1 MEMIAEL
8 RGVTQRV
15 AQQAKFDAC
24 VSKVEAH
31 IAKLSEENDKLAA
44 LAFGSDVV
52 LESKDGTKVPA
63 IKQTLIESSDVFS
76 GMFSEHTAEG
86 RDGIVRTD
94 AGAEAL
100 RYVSRCVHTSLGAAS
115 ANTDTL
121 LEVCELAERWNL
133 TAVLR
138 TAAAAFGDRLD
149 SSTALKTL
157 ASADRHMQAGSG
169 SDVWKDILEDAAKAV
184 ASGMPDVAEGAEFKT
199 LSIEAVAHVMSH
211 LQEATFE
218 LPALEGGM
226 ESNEYGDW
234 SEPVSWPKDSPSANL
249 PSQGIQTRAG
259 GGAATPAMVPPP
271 PVSGQQFGLH
281 STVSGGVVG
290 FFVRA
295 QSGSPTLARA
305 TIELTKPGGPP
316 GGLNTVRPWQ
326 REIGSWL
333 FRAGYG
339 RGYSRV
345 VTEDTAARYTTDGR
359 FRVSGRVTITKE
371 QRQSEVFNLWLLAS
385 GAVEAPLTPLAQLQ
399 CLRTCACGFD
409 FNVADTAT
417 LTAKLAERDLSTEG
431 QPRTLQ
437 TRLRD
442 AMFAQLSL
450 SPALHQVSSALAT
463 LGACHFKPAAEDGSL
478 FELDAAAMSQVLAHE
493 WLCAGSEKDV
503 LEHVLR
509 WASYAGRTAEVVDS
523 VMPLV
528 RFPLVSMIK
537 PPAKLKELKQRSAVV
552 AELVAEA
559 VKHQVGS
566 TSGSWTLLPAKKHAL
581 LPSMPADT
589 EQLRTKRRRFCKK
602 DEIPKVDAA
611 TAVLELAF

>member
-1 MEMIAEL
+1 MIAEL

-15 AQQAKFDAC
+15 AQQAKFNAC

-63 IKQTLIESSDVFS
+63 IKQTLIESSVVFS

-86 RDGIVRTD
+86 RDGVVRTD
-94 AGAEAL
+94 ASAEAL

-121 LEVCELAERWNL
+121 LEVCELAERWSL
-133 TAVLR
+133 TEVLR
-138 TAAAAFGDRLD
+138 RAAAAFGDRLD

-218 LPALEGGM
+218 LPAFEGGL

-234 SEPVSWPKDSPSANL
+234 GEPVSWLKDSPSANL

-271 PVSGQQFGLH
+271 PVCGQQFGLY
-281 STVSGGVVG
+281 SSVSGGVVG
-290 FFVRA
+290 FYVSARY
-295 QSGSPTLARA
+295 SSLPTFARA
-305 TIELTKPGGPP
+305 TMELTKPGGPP
-316 GGLNTVRPWQ
+316 GGLFTIRPWQ
-326 REIGSWL
+326 KDFGGESRL
-333 FRAGYG
+333 FRAGAG
-339 RGYSRV
+339 WGYSRV

-409 FNVADTAT
+409 FSVADAAT

-442 AMFAQLSL
+442 AMFAQRSL
-450 SPALHQVSSALAT
+450 SPALQQASTALAT
-463 LGACHFKPAAEDGSL
+463 LGACHFKHAAVDGSL

-566 TSGSWTLLPAKKHAL
+566 TSGSSPAKKHAL

-589 EQLRTKRRRFCKK
+589 EQPRTKRRRFCKK